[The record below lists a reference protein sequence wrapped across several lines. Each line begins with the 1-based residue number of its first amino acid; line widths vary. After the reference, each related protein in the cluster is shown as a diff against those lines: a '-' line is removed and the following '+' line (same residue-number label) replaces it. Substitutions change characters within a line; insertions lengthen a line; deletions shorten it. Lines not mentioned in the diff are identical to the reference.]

1 MFAGNQPGLLQLH
14 CQLCPVPQAGIR
26 GQHEYPAQADYMSG
40 LSGDDRAVSMA
51 SSLPIYS
58 LQDVSRHNTAK
69 DLWIV
74 IDKEVFDVTGFQAEH
89 PGGER
94 ILQKVAGR
102 DATDKFLE
110 YHDASILARY
120 RERLQVGVLLETK
133 AQEPKKGFLS
143 RFFRS

>member
-1 MFAGNQPGLLQLH
+1 
-14 CQLCPVPQAGIR
+14 
-26 GQHEYPAQADYMSG
+26 
-40 LSGDDRAVSMA
+40 MA

-58 LQDVSRHNTAK
+58 LQDVSRHNTSK

-74 IDKEVFDVTGFQAEH
+74 LDKEVYDVTQFQTEH

-94 ILQKVAGR
+94 ILRKVAGK

-110 YHDASILARY
+110 YHEASILARY
-120 RERLQVGVLLETK
+120 RERLQVGVLKEESK

>member
-1 MFAGNQPGLLQLH
+1 
-14 CQLCPVPQAGIR
+14 
-26 GQHEYPAQADYMSG
+26 MSG

-58 LQDVSRHNTAK
+58 LQDVSRHSTAK

-74 IDKEVFDVTGFQAEH
+74 IDKEVFDVTEFQAEH

-94 ILQKVAGR
+94 SELSTDRPRTASDETVLQKVAGR
-102 DATDKFLE
+102 DATDRFLQ

-120 RERLQVGVLLETK
+120 RERLQVGVLVEGP
-133 AQEPKKGFLS
+133 EPKKGFLS